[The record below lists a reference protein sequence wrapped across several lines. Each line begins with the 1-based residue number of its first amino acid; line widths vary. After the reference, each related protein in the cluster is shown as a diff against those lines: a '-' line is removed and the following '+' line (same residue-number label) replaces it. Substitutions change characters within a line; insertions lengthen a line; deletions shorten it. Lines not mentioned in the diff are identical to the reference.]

1 VGIHVPSEPVLTP
14 SKIANIPFVLKQ
26 TLGEMIQKQERKKR
40 KSTLVSSNSLANRFI
55 HLQWAIRPSQRRQY
69 RNLFSTVREQCR
81 TLFQYYIRQGE
92 IIDKRP
98 DAEHRYHIYRF
109 DEIRGNPILGFVYA
123 EEESAF
129 LGKQVSNLG

>member
-1 VGIHVPSEPVLTP
+1 VGIHVPSEPALTL
-14 SKIANIPFVLKQ
+14 SKIADISIVLKQ
-26 TLGEMIQKQERKKR
+26 TLSEMIQKQEGKKR

-55 HLQWAIRPSQRRQY
+55 RLQWEIRPSQRRQY
-69 RNLFSTVREQCR
+69 RNLFSTVRGQCR

-92 IIDKRP
+92 IIDRRP
-98 DAEHRYHIYRF
+98 DAEYRYHIYRF
-109 DEIRGNPILGFVYA
+109 DEIRGNLILGFVYA